1 MIPVPFHS
9 LKSAAAIVCGLLFA
23 VTGATAALVR
33 PNIVFILSDDQRNDT
48 LGCAGH
54 PVIQTPTIDSLAAN
68 GVRFANAYVNSPVCM
83 ASRACIFTGM
93 TETGH
98 GHTGGGP
105 PAVLLQ
111 RADVDTSF
119 PVLLRAAGYR
129 AGYYGKQ
136 HVRFAEGNEAALKRM
151 FDDYRLYGGGPHFVK
166 MPDGSERHSDERVGD
181 HSVDFIASQ
190 SADRPFLLFMS
201 FNIAHARDHDHRPG
215 IGHFPWPRSVDGMYE
230 DIDPAPP
237 KLADPKYFAMQPEFL
252 RNSLNRDRWFWRW
265 DTAEKYRINM
275 RAYYRM
281 ITGMDRII
289 ARVREALEREGFAD
303 NTVIIFTGDNG
314 YYMGNRGFAGKWSH
328 YEESLRVPLI
338 IHDPRQDAAAGGRVS
353 ESLAVNI
360 DIAPT
365 ILDLAGVEIP
375 AKVQGASLAPFL
387 RGETPPDWRT
397 DFFTEH
403 HANNPRI
410 PKWRGIHDGRHTYA
424 RYYEQDPVAEMLYD
438 LASDPDQLVNLAD
451 DPEHAPLLNRMRAR
465 TDELTRLYS
474 RPEIE
479 RLRSGPGP
487 DQ

>member
-1 MIPVPFHS
+1 MIRIHPNPLRS
-9 LKSAAAIVCGLLFA
+9 GTAILAGLLLA
-23 VTGATAALVR
+23 VTGLDATPAR

-54 PVIQTPTIDSLAAN
+54 PVIQTPTLDSLAAN

-111 RADVDTSF
+111 SADVDTSF
-119 PVLLRAAGYR
+119 PVLLREAGYR

-151 FDDYRLYGGGPHFVK
+151 FDDHRLYGGGPHFVK

-181 HSVDFIASQ
+181 HSVEFIASQ
-190 SADRPFLLFMS
+190 TPDRPFLLFMS

-237 KLADPKYFAMQPEFL
+237 KLADPKYFEMQPEFL
-252 RNSLNRDRWFWRW
+252 KNSLNRDRWYWRW
-265 DTAEKYRINM
+265 DTPEKYRINM

-289 ARVREALEREGFAD
+289 TRVRDELAHRDFAD

-314 YYMGNRGFAGKWSH
+314 FYMGNRGFAGKWSH

-338 IHDPRQDAAAGGRVS
+338 IYDPRPGVAAPGRVA
-353 ESLAVNI
+353 EALAVNI

-365 ILDLAGVEIP
+365 ILDFAGLEIP
-375 AKVQGASLAPFL
+375 AKVQGASLTQFM
-387 RGETPPDWRT
+387 RGETPREWRT

-403 HANNPRI
+403 HANNSRI
-410 PKWRGIHDGRHTYA
+410 PKWRGVHSGRHTYA
-424 RYYEQDPVAEMLYD
+424 RYYEQDPVAEILHD
-438 LASDPDQLVNLAD
+438 LETDPDQLVNLTD
-451 DPEHAPLLNRMRAR
+451 DPEHAELLDRMRAR
-465 TDELTRLYS
+465 TDELTELYS

-479 RLRSGPGP
+479 RLRAPE
-487 DQ
+487 